1 MRVKS
6 SRMMSTTDA
15 SNMCCES
22 RSKKQNC
29 IRQKSKQP
37 VVSLNRRHLCH
48 CLSYV
53 SLFQRREDQV
63 PFTARRVFLR
73 QASLIDLQQSV
84 GTRENRH
91 FYFEEREKKKIL
103 RAVASLQ
110 KINGY
115 TLARLHWLYS
125 ISTAAHFFFDFQLA
139 GHKVRCI

>member
-29 IRQKSKQP
+29 VRQKSKQP

-115 TLARLHWLYS
+115 TLARLH
-125 ISTAAHFFFDFQLA
+125 
-139 GHKVRCI
+139 